1 MGLDASKSHVEIE
14 RRFLVDM
21 QGAQPWREGE
31 RSSQISQFYLHS
43 NEVVEDEGWLSYMG
57 VHRFQKMDESEL
69 ELFRAESSWIARLRL
84 VDDQAVFTLKG
95 RRTNASAYEL
105 EWELSLP
112 IGQRIVKTDA
122 YPSVSKCRYYWRGKD
137 GLLWEVDEFQRE
149 LEGLILAEVE
159 LPDEEHPVEL
169 PDWLSLEVTGDRGWS
184 NAQLA
189 HAGRPVKQH

>member
-43 NEVVEDEGWLSYMG
+43 NEVVEDEGWLSYMD
-57 VHRFQKMDESEL
+57 VHRFQKMNESEL

-105 EWELSLP
+105 EWGLSLS

-122 YPSVSKCRYYWRGKD
+122 YPSVSKCRYDWRGKD
-137 GLLWEVDEFQRE
+137 GLLWEVDEFQGE

-169 PDWLSLEVTGDRGWS
+169 PDWLGLEITGDRGWS